1 MADTEPKIT
10 TPKGTN
16 LSGEIRPWVRILLAL
31 ASAGSAVIGYFA
43 IMRANTP
50 EVGGVAFVALAGLFA
65 VLAVIGRVPLKVNA
79 GSVGV
84 EFGEAAKLV
93 EASEDIPPTSRAE
106 FAERLQAQGDS
117 NPTYRVASDAILA
130 SVDFERLV
138 VEILEANGW
147 VDRDFDNS
155 LRKYANTGLDL
166 VIRIEGRR
174 FGVMIKATRRLM
186 QSSDAARLLQAAKR
200 LKLYGA
206 VIIIPDQALNV
217 DALRVLDGV
226 LVVPVSRIKH
236 LPELLR

>member
-1 MADTEPKIT
+1 MLFFFKQKTAYEMVSCDWIQTCALP
-10 TPKGTN
+10 
-16 LSGEIRPWVRILLAL
+16 ILE
-31 ASAGSAVIGYFA
+31 VYVEDQ
-43 IMRANTP
+43 RA
-50 EVGGVAFVALAGLFA
+50 
-65 VLAVIGRVPLKVNA
+65 
-79 GSVGV
+79 
-84 EFGEAAKLV
+84 
-93 EASEDIPPTSRAE
+93 
-106 FAERLQAQGDS
+106 
-117 NPTYRVASDAILA
+117 
-130 SVDFERLV
+130 ERLV

-147 VDRDFDNS
+147 VDKDFDNS